1 MLHLQV
7 QKVKEEVLLDRTQ
20 NDLAASVQTLVIPDL
35 LEMLSL
41 KEYDL

>member
-20 NDLAASVQTLVIPDL
+20 DDLAASIQTLVIPDL
-35 LEMLSL
+35 LEVLSL

>member
-20 NDLAASVQTLVIPDL
+20 DDLAASVQALVVPDL
-35 LEMLSL
+35 LEVLSL

>member
-7 QKVKEEVLLDRTQ
+7 QKVKEEVLLDRTH
-20 NDLAASVQTLVIPDL
+20 NDLAASVQTLVIPDP

-41 KEYDL
+41 EEYDL